1 MIQTV
6 DGKYP
11 VRPRSAYV
19 HPSAVVT
26 GDVKLGHDSSVWPCA
41 VIRGDIAEISIGDGT
56 NIQDCCAL
64 HTGRLKLTIGSRVTV
79 GHGAILHSCD
89 IGDNT
94 LVGMGA
100 IILDA
105 AEVGQNCIIGAG
117 TVIPGGKVIPP
128 GSVVIGNPYRIVR
141 QTTPEDLKASEE
153 NCDEYISLAKTYIRT
168 GDIL

>member
-11 VRPRSAYV
+11 VRPKNAYI
-19 HPSAVVT
+19 HPSAVVI
-26 GDVKLGHDSSVWPCA
+26 GDVKLGHDSSVWPSA
-41 VIRGDIAEISIGDGT
+41 IIRGDIAEITIGDGT
-56 NIQDCCAL
+56 NIQDCCVL
-64 HTGRLKLTIGSRVTV
+64 HTGRLKLTIGKRVTV

-94 LVGMGA
+94 LIGMGA

-105 AEVGQNCIIGAG
+105 AEVGENCIVGAG

-128 GSVVIGNPYRIVR
+128 GSLVIGNPYKIVR
-141 QTTPEDLKASEE
+141 NTTPEDMKSAAE
-153 NCDEYISLAKTYIRT
+153 NCEEYIELAKRYIRT
-168 GDIL
+168 ADIL

>member
-11 VRPRSAYV
+11 VRPKSAYV
-19 HPSAVVT
+19 HPSAVVI
-26 GDVKLGHDSSVWPCA
+26 GDVKLGHDSSVWPGT
-41 VIRGDIAEISIGDGT
+41 VIRGDMAEITIGDGT
-56 NIQDCCAL
+56 NIQDCCQL
-64 HTGRLKLTIGSRVTV
+64 HTGRLKLTVGNSVTV

-89 IGDNT
+89 IGSNT

-105 AEVGQNCIIGAG
+105 AEVGENCMVGAG
-117 TVIPGGKVIPP
+117 TVIPAGKVIPS
-128 GSVVIGNPYRIVR
+128 GSVVIGNPYKVVR
-141 QTTPEDLKASEE
+141 QITPEDKKYIEKACE
-153 NCDEYISLAKTYIRT
+153 DYISLAKLYIRT